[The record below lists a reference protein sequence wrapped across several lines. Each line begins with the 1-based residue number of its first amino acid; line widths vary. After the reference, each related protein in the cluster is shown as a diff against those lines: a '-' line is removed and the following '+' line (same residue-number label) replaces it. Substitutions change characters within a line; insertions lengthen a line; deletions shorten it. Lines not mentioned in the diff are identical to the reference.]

1 MSKPVA
7 RILISIVVI
16 LVTLLLGC
24 CGGILLYTRT
34 SLSLYLPLSL
44 HDYDVCA
51 ITVLDHYGDHVIR
64 YLTEEEEDTFIDT
77 LKNADIA
84 LVPSKGDFKF
94 DGGAVRYFTIRLK
107 KNYAQIPIGT
117 LLYEDRGGNVLY
129 SHLYINGYYYACDP
143 ETIETLEGFWSSS
156 STP

>member
-1 MSKPVA
+1 
-7 RILISIVVI
+7 
-16 LVTLLLGC
+16 LGC
-24 CGGILLYTRT
+24 CGGIFLCTKT

-51 ITVLDHYGDHVIR
+51 ITVLDHNGDHVIR

-84 LVPSKGDFKF
+84 LFPSKDDLKF
-94 DGGAVRYFTIRLK
+94 DGGAIRYFTIRLT
-107 KNYAQIPIGT
+107 KNFAQIPIGT
-117 LLYEDRGGNVLY
+117 LLYKDSDGNVLY
-129 SHLYINGYYYACDP
+129 SHLYINGHCYACDL
-143 ETIETLEGFWSSS
+143 ETIEALEGFWCSS